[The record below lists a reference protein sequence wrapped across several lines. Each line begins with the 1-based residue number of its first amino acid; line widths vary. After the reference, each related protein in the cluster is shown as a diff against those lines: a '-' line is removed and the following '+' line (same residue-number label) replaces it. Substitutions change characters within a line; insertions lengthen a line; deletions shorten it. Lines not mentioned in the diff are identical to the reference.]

1 MGLDTIFV
9 SEVREI
15 AEDDAMGCMACFA
28 EPEYKKSLLEG
39 FSAGNSTVCDTV
51 LRTAIDNFNQN
62 PTIPLEFGEF
72 YIKVFTNALMK
83 NLESKNG

>member
-1 MGLDTIFV
+1 MLDTIFA

-39 FSAGNSTVCDTV
+39 FSEGKVGVCDVV
-51 LRTAIDNFNQN
+51 LRTAIDNFNQHKSFYKCFD
-62 PTIPLEFGEF
+62 EKFG
-72 YIKVFTNALMK
+72 
-83 NLESKNG
+83 G

>member
-1 MGLDTIFV
+1 MLDTIFA
-9 SEVREI
+9 SEVGEI

-39 FSAGNSTVCDTV
+39 FSEGKTGVCDVV

-62 PTIPLEFGEF
+62 PMIPLKFSEF

-83 NLESKNG
+83 NLEDKNG

>member
-1 MGLDTIFV
+1 MLDTIFA

-15 AEDDAMGCMACFA
+15 AEEDAMGCMACFA

-39 FSAGNSTVCDTV
+39 FSEGKDGVCDVV
-51 LRTAIDNFNQN
+51 LRTAIDNFNRN
-62 PTIPLEFGEF
+62 PMIPLKFSEF

-83 NLESKNG
+83 NLEDKNG